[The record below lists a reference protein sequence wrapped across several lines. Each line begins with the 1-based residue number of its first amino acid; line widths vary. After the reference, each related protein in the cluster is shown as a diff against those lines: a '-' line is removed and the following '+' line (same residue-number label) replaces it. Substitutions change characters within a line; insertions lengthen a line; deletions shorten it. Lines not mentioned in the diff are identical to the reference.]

1 MFGALPRIRALSS
14 CFDFQKCL
22 QGSEKTLFNDEE
34 ERRRE
39 IAVMRA
45 TDQEDRL
52 RQAYNELKY
61 MAPDKAADM
70 REQDMLRMQMQMAY
84 RTGDHDTA
92 NKLNERLKP
101 DDQKEVRRFED

>member
-1 MFGALPRIRALSS
+1 MSGAALHASS
-14 CFDFQKCL
+14 CGRYL
-22 QGSEKTLFNDEE
+22 QGSEKILFNDEE

-39 IAVMRA
+39 IAVLRA

-61 MAPDKAADM
+61 TAPDKAADM